1 MPFAVLATSEI
12 AARKQCGQASHDKKS
27 PLLGSGGVAHRD
39 PFCPGMLS
47 GVDATVA
54 DVFQSAVP
62 ETECGPIFVSSYG
75 DMIAYQAGVFAKASE
90 IRRLSEAFCKYAQQA
105 GPAGLGAVTHAR
117 ATVEVVCH
125 ADL

>member
-1 MPFAVLATSEI
+1 MGGDSS
-12 AARKQCGQASHDKKS
+12 QDKIS
-27 PLLGSGGVAHRD
+27 RLLKAGGVASGDTVRA
-39 PFCPGMLS
+39 GKLS
-47 GVDATVA
+47 GTDATVA

-105 GPAGLGAVTHAR
+105 GPAGLGSIMNAW

-125 ADL
+125 ADI